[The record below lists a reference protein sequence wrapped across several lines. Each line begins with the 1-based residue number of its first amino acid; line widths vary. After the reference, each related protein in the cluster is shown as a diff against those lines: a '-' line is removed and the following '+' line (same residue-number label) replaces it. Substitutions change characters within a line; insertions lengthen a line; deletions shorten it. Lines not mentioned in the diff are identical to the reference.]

1 MARGRTAAS
10 PELEKAR
17 GYPGKRKSKADAA
30 LEQAARLAEMLAAAP
45 AATGDPMAPPGF
57 IDKRSA
63 PALRIWRD
71 LAPTLVATGRLTE
84 EDRFVFAQF
93 CVYAGEWV
101 AANEEV
107 LNKGFAQR
115 VKTVAGGF
123 MERTRPAVAIRER
136 AFDVVCKLAE
146 KFGLTPRD
154 RYSLFKDQAAAGL
167 GGLFGQPSP
176 HRQRENDEETETGA
190 AAGPAEDD
198 PIGLLGRLDSAPPSP
213 N

>member
-1 MARGRTAAS
+1 
-10 PELEKAR
+10 
-17 GYPGKRKSKADAA
+17 
-30 LEQAARLAEMLAAAP
+30 
-45 AATGDPMAPPGF
+45 
-57 IDKRSA
+57 
-63 PALRIWRD
+63 
-71 LAPTLVATGRLTE
+71 
-84 EDRFVFAQF
+84 VFAQF

-107 LNKGFAQR
+107 LSKGFAQR
-115 VKTVAGGF
+115 VKTVAGGY

-167 GGLFGQPSP
+167 GGLFGQSANRSREEPEDD
-176 HRQRENDEETETGA
+176 RQSA
-190 AAGPAEDD
+190 AAGPSEED
-198 PIGLLGRLDSAPPSP
+198 PIGLLGRHDSAPPLP

>member
-1 MARGRTAAS
+1 MARGRRAAS
-10 PELEKAR
+10 AADEKAR
-17 GYPGKRKSKADAA
+17 GYPGKRKSKTDRQ
-30 LEQAARLAEMLAAAP
+30 LEQAAALAEQLAAAP
-45 AATGDPMAPPGF
+45 AASGEAMAAPVF
-57 IDKRSA
+57 LDARSA

-84 EDRFVFAQF
+84 EDRFIFAQF

-107 LNKGFAQR
+107 LAKGYSQR
-115 VKTVAGGF
+115 VATVAGGY

-136 AFDVVCKLAE
+136 ALDVVLKLAE

-154 RYSLFKDQAAAGL
+154 RYSLFKEQAGAGL
-167 GGLFGQPSP
+167 GGLFGQTPP
-176 HRQRENDEETETGA
+176 RGDGDEA
-190 AAGPAEDD
+190 PAEPPPASEDD
-198 PIGLLGRLDSAPPSP
+198 PIGMLGRLNSAPPPRP

>member
-10 PELEKAR
+10 PELEKAK
-17 GYPGKRKSKADAA
+17 GYPGKRRSKADAA
-30 LEQAARLAEMLAAAP
+30 LEQAARLAEMIASAP
-45 AATGDPMAPPGF
+45 AGSGDPLSPPAF
-57 IDKRSA
+57 IDARSA
-63 PALRIWRD
+63 PALRIWSD

-107 LNKGFAQR
+107 LAKGFSQR
-115 VKTVAGGF
+115 VKTVAGGY

-154 RYSLFKDQAAAGL
+154 RYSLFKDQASAGL
-167 GGLFGQPSP
+167 GGLFGQPGS
-176 HRQRENDEETETGA
+176 RSRDEEAGSAGTSA

-198 PIGLLGRLDSAPPSP
+198 PIGLLGRMDSAPPLP

>member
-45 AATGDPMAPPGF
+45 AASADPLAPPGF
-57 IDKRSA
+57 IDARSA

-101 AANEEV
+101 AANDEV
-107 LNKGFAQR
+107 LTRGFTQN
-115 VKTVAGGF
+115 VKTVAGGS
-123 MERTRPAVAIRER
+123 MERVRPAVAIRER
-136 AFDVVCKLAE
+136 ALDVVLKLAE

-167 GGLFGQPSP
+167 GGLFGQQGARP
-176 HRQRENDEETETGA
+176 RDAAEETEPGA
-190 AAGPAEDD
+190 AAGPSEDD
-198 PIGLLGRLDSAPPSP
+198 PIGALGRLDSAPPRP

>member
-30 LEQAARLAEMLAAAP
+30 LEQAAKLAEMLAAAP
-45 AATGDPMAPPGF
+45 AASGDPLAPPAF

-63 PALRIWRD
+63 PALRIWGD

-84 EDRFVFAQF
+84 EDRFIFAQF

-107 LNKGFAQR
+107 LTKGFSQK
-115 VKTVAGGF
+115 VKTVAGGY
-123 MERTRPAVAIRER
+123 MERVRPAVAIRER

-167 GGLFGQPSP
+167 GGLFGQQPGS
-176 HRQRENDEETETGA
+176 RSREDAEDAGQGA
-190 AAGPAEDD
+190 AAGPSEED
-198 PIGLLGRLDSAPPSP
+198 PIGLLGRLDSAPPLP

>member
-17 GYPGKRKSKADAA
+17 GYPGKRKSKADRQ
-30 LEQAARLAEMLAAAP
+30 LEEAGRLAEMLASAP
-45 AATGDPMAPPGF
+45 AASGDALSPPGF

-63 PALRIWRD
+63 PALRIWSE

-107 LNKGFAQR
+107 LAKGFAQR
-115 VKTVAGGF
+115 VKTVAGGY

-167 GGLFGQPSP
+167 GGLFGQQGRTRDDGPDAE
-176 HRQRENDEETETGA
+176 QGA
-190 AAGPAEDD
+190 AAGPAEED
-198 PIGLLGRLDSAPPSP
+198 PIGLLGRMDSAPPLP
-213 N
+213 H

>member
-30 LEQAARLAEMLAAAP
+30 LEQAARLAEMLASAP
-45 AATGDPMAPPGF
+45 AATGDPLAPPGF

-115 VKTVAGGF
+115 VKTVAGGY

-154 RYSLFKDQAAAGL
+154 RYSLFKDQSAAGL
-167 GGLFGQPSP
+167 GGLFGQPS
-176 HRQRENDEETETGA
+176 HRSRDDDDAEQGA
-190 AAGPAEDD
+190 AAVPAEDD
-198 PIGLLGRLDSAPPSP
+198 PIGLLGRMDSAPPRP
-213 N
+213 K

>member
-17 GYPGKRKSKADAA
+17 GYPGKRKSKADRQ
-30 LEQAARLAEMLAAAP
+30 LEEAGRLAEMLASAP
-45 AATGDPMAPPGF
+45 AASGDPLAPPGF

-63 PALRIWRD
+63 PALRIWSE

-107 LNKGFAQR
+107 LSKGFAQR
-115 VKTVAGGF
+115 VKTVAGGY

-167 GGLFGQPSP
+167 GGLFGQSQN
-176 HRQRENDEETETGA
+176 RARDDAREAEQGA
-190 AAGPAEDD
+190 AAGPSEEDA
-198 PIGLLGRLDSAPPSP
+198 IGVLGRMDSAPPLP

>member
-10 PELEKAR
+10 PDLEKAK

-30 LEQAARLAEMLAAAP
+30 LEQAQRLAEMIAAAP
-45 AATGDPMAPPGF
+45 AASGDPLAPPAF
-57 IDKRSA
+57 IDARSA

-107 LNKGFAQR
+107 LSKGFSQK

-136 AFDVVCKLAE
+136 AFDVVAKLAE

-167 GGLFGQPSP
+167 GGLFGQ
-176 HRQRENDEETETGA
+176 QRAAAQSEADAPEQGA
-190 AAGPAEDD
+190 ATPPAGEDD
-198 PIGLLGRLDSAPPSP
+198 PIGQLSRLDSAPPLP
-213 N
+213 H

>member
-10 PELEKAR
+10 PQLERAK
-17 GYPGKRKSKADAA
+17 GYPGKRKSKADAQ
-30 LEQAARLAEMLAAAP
+30 LEHAAKLAEMLAAAP
-45 AATGDPMAPPGF
+45 AASGDPLAPPAF
-57 IDKRSA
+57 IDARSA
-63 PALRIWRD
+63 PALRIWAD

-107 LNKGFAQR
+107 LTKGFAQR
-115 VKTVAGGF
+115 VKTVAGGY

-136 AFDVVCKLAE
+136 AFDVVAKLAE

-167 GGLFGQPSP
+167 GGLFGPGS
-176 HRQRENDEETETGA
+176 HAREGAEEPAQGA
-190 AAGPAEDD
+190 AAGPSEED
-198 PIGLLGRLDSAPPSP
+198 PIGLLGRLDSAPPLP

>member
-17 GYPGKRKSKADAA
+17 GYPGKRKSKADRQ
-30 LEQAARLAEMLAAAP
+30 LEEAGRLAEMLASAP
-45 AATGDPMAPPGF
+45 AASGDPLAPPGF

-63 PALRIWRD
+63 PALRIWSE

-107 LNKGFAQR
+107 LSKGFAQR
-115 VKTVAGGF
+115 VKTVAGGY

-167 GGLFGQPSP
+167 GGLFGQSQPRS
-176 HRQRENDEETETGA
+176 RDDAQEAEKGA
-190 AAGPAEDD
+190 AAGPSEEDA
-198 PIGLLGRLDSAPPSP
+198 IGLLGRMDSAPPLP

>member
-45 AATGDPMAPPGF
+45 AGSGDPLAPPGF
-57 IDKRSA
+57 IDARSA

-115 VKTVAGGF
+115 VKTVAGGY

-154 RYSLFKDQAAAGL
+154 RYSLFKDQSAAGL
-167 GGLFGQPSP
+167 GGLFGQSHPRPSGEADP
-176 HRQRENDEETETGA
+176 EQGA

-198 PIGLLGRLDSAPPSP
+198 PIGLLGRMDSAPPRP